1 MAVKHNLYADLGVS
15 EEQFEALKK
24 KVPHLGELETRYLQ
38 KDKEVVEAE
47 QSASE
52 DDLVT
57 RLRKERLKIK
67 DKIVSQMKS
76 A

>member
-1 MAVKHNLYADLGVS
+1 MPVKHNLYADLGVTA
-15 EEQFEALKK
+15 EQFEALKK
-24 KVPHLGELETRYLQ
+24 KTPHLGELETRYLQ

-47 QSASE
+47 QNASE

-57 RLRKERLKIK
+57 RLRKERLEIK
-67 DKIVSQMKS
+67 DRIASQVKS